1 MPWWIPESVWAERS
15 TMDKQAA
22 SPGKLVFR
30 RFLRN
35 KLAIIGVAVLILMFL
50 FSFVGPFLYPYGQT
64 EVFSTYRT
72 MNSEYASA
80 KERTEYVTYPLTG
93 EVLPIQ
99 PKEDLE
105 VYLEED
111 RLMVAEKLSEGLY
124 AIGDGRLENLEQ
136 IGIYNSKIGAVSGQS
151 PELSAAVAAA
161 LRQGNRI
168 VSFEQEIYALA
179 PGDVPIETKVYR
191 GTPVMPETPMAVA
204 SLWHVEGAFS
214 PQEQGRLLYENAEHL
229 EEIAAR
235 LVIRDRSGGDTL
247 SEDFKKQL
255 KTAIETMEGN
265 SAQFSYPLPSLDDS
279 GSLVDTEITVT
290 RKPLEYAVSCTQRVY
305 VIDRYGEPSAAHPL
319 GTDGDGMDVLARMM
333 AGGRV
338 SLLVGFVVVL
348 LEVLLGMV
356 LGGLAGYFGGWVDH
370 GIMRLVDVFYC
381 IPSLPVLIILGAMFD
396 AVRMAPYVRLFWLM
410 AILGFLGWASIARL
424 VRGQILS
431 LREQEFM
438 VAAEAAG
445 LPASRR
451 IFRHLLPNVMP
462 QLIVTATMGLGS
474 VILTESTLS
483 FLGLG
488 VKHPM
493 ATWGTMINSVTRST
507 ETMIRYTHI
516 WLPVGLLICLTVI
529 AFNFAGD
536 GLRDALDPKMK
547 R

>member
-1 MPWWIPESVWAERS
+1 
-15 TMDKQAA
+15 
-22 SPGKLVFR
+22 
-30 RFLRN
+30 
-35 KLAIIGVAVLILMFL
+35 
-50 FSFVGPFLYPYGQT
+50 
-64 EVFSTYRT
+64 
-72 MNSEYASA
+72 
-80 KERTEYVTYPLTG
+80 
-93 EVLPIQ
+93 
-99 PKEDLE
+99 
-105 VYLEED
+105 
-111 RLMVAEKLSEGLY
+111 
-124 AIGDGRLENLEQ
+124 
-136 IGIYNSKIGAVSGQS
+136 
-151 PELSAAVAAA
+151 
-161 LRQGNRI
+161 
-168 VSFEQEIYALA
+168 
-179 PGDVPIETKVYR
+179 
-191 GTPVMPETPMAVA
+191 MAVA
-204 SLWHVEGAFS
+204 SLWHVEGDFS
-214 PQEQGRLLYENAEHL
+214 EQEQGRLLYENAHNL
-229 EEIAAR
+229 EEIATR

-247 SEDFKKQL
+247 SRTFKERL
-255 KTAIETMEGN
+255 GNAIETMEGN
-265 SAQFSYPLPSLDDS
+265 TAQFSYPLPALDDS
-279 GSLVDTEITVT
+279 GTLVDTEITVT
-290 RKPLEYAVSCTQRVY
+290 KKPLEYAVSCTQRVY
-305 VIDRYGEPSAAHPL
+305 VIDRYGAPSSAHPL

-333 AGGRV
+333 AGGRI

-370 GIMRLVDVFYC
+370 LIMRLVDVFYC

-396 AVRMAPYVRLFWLM
+396 AVRLSPYVRLFWLM

-493 ATWGTMINSVTRST
+493 ATWGTMINSVTRNT
-507 ETMIRYTHI
+507 ETMLRYTHI